1 MPYGLILFDSLH
13 MFSAG
18 RRNHSVHSDLR
29 KRTWAAVTAA
39 INEIGECQ
47 REVIEVVKKWSD
59 LKCDTR
65 RKLFAMRA
73 STAANH
79 GLGVRITRD
88 LTATEKIV
96 HQILQM
102 DGPEKGSPGEHSPLG
117 EEDGLD
123 GLDDRGETSLMEDE
137 DWNPGGSA
145 PDLDLRPPVA
155 SYLLDTRA
163 IRNLQGDL
171 SVAAC
176 KCFFGSPFRSF
187 PSR

>member
-1 MPYGLILFDSLH
+1 M
-13 MFSAG
+13 
-18 RRNHSVHSDLR
+18 HSDLR
-29 KRTWAAVTAA
+29 KRTWATVTAA

-79 GLGVRITRD
+79 GLGVRLARD

-102 DGPEKGSPGEHSPLG
+102 DSPEKGSPGEHSPLG
-117 EEDGLD
+117 EEEGLDGLD
-123 GLDDRGETSLMEDE
+123 GLDDQGETSLMGDE

-145 PDLDLRPPVA
+145 PDLDLRPTVA

-176 KCFFGSPFRSF
+176 KCFFGSPFRCF